1 MTDLLSRVFVK
12 NHTEVHRSS
21 VRTAYGVMVSIVGI
35 LLNLLLFAGKFTVG
49 MLFGVLS
56 IRADA
61 FNNLSDAG
69 SQIVSLIC
77 FKISAK
83 PADKEHPFGHARM
96 EYIASLI
103 VSMLIFFIAYELFSE
118 SIGSLFLPREKSPL
132 SLIATLVLLVSVLVK
147 LWLSFFNRKI
157 ASRID
162 SSVMRAT
169 AADSLSDAGATAAVL
184 VASLVEH
191 FVTLPFSLDAVMGI
205 AVSVLICLAALGIL
219 NEAKDAILGEAP
231 ADEMIE
237 CINEIISH
245 YPDALGIH
253 DMIVHH
259 YGPGR
264 TYASLHVEVDGKKNV
279 YESHDM
285 IDNIEVELRQNGI
298 EATVHMDPIE
308 TDNEKVTKMRE
319 KILAVVQ
326 SVDAS
331 LRIHDFRF
339 VEGGTHSNM
348 IFDLVVPFDLFPDEK
363 ELKKLISA
371 EISRHYPNYYAVMK
385 IDRA

>member
-1 MTDLLSRVFVK
+1 M
-12 NHTEVHRSS
+12 
-21 VRTAYGVMVSIVGI
+21 I
-35 LLNLLLFAGKFTVG
+35 LK
-49 MLFGVLS
+49 
-56 IRADA
+56 
-61 FNNLSDAG
+61 
-69 SQIVSLIC
+69 
-77 FKISAK
+77 
-83 PADKEHPFGHARM
+83 
-96 EYIASLI
+96 
-103 VSMLIFFIAYELFSE
+103 
-118 SIGSLFLPREKSPL
+118 
-132 SLIATLVLLVSVLVK
+132 
-147 LWLSFFNRKI
+147 
-157 ASRID
+157 
-162 SSVMRAT
+162 
-169 AADSLSDAGATAAVL
+169 TAAVEDFDSVYDAL
-184 VASLVEH
+184 EASFVPEERRDREDARRLMIDGAYTLLHVVNDGERVGFFTVWELDGFAFVEH

-237 CINEIISH
+237 RINEIVSH

-308 TDNEKVTKMRE
+308 TDNEKVMKMRE
-319 KILAVVQ
+319 KILSVVQ